1 MNNSNQDNS
10 KFEYQMPNKYL
21 GEEFER
27 DMHELHKTLEHQQSK
42 EQQTAIDAANQAIK
56 SVTERPSVFGNTEK
70 QPFANTPDHPELD
83 HPESFVEELDPAEA
97 AKQMVKFA
105 IEIQRARQ
113 ESNLTQDDFNLAA

>member
-42 EQQTAIDAANQAIK
+42 EQQTAIDAANQAIT

-70 QPFANTPDHPELD
+70 QPFANTPDYPEL
-83 HPESFVEELDPAEA
+83 FVEELDPAEA

>member
-27 DMHELHKTLEHQQSK
+27 DMHELHKTLEYQQSK

-56 SVTERPSVFGNTEK
+56 SASIEPSVFVNPTRQQTVKTTNYE
-70 QPFANTPDHPELD
+70 NLNIPEEIN
-83 HPESFVEELDPAEA
+83 PAKAIEELLLVAN
-97 AKQMVKFA
+97 
-105 IEIQRARQ
+105 EIHDARQ
-113 ESNLTQDDFNLAA
+113 KCDLTREDLGLAA

>member
-56 SVTERPSVFGNTEK
+56 SVNTEE
-70 QPFANTPDHPELD
+70 QPFADTPDYPEL
-83 HPESFVEELDPAEA
+83 FVEELDPAEA